1 MKKTIKMLSVL
12 MCVLVLTMSVSVS
25 ALESSR
31 EDVSFGKE
39 ARMERVF
46 LEQIAIMEANHLAL
60 HPEEAPLSLDIAA
73 IKEVSDFAGN
83 TYTLVELSPKGY
95 ILFHNESG
103 LFIEYSSR
111 SESPYLNCDGEL
123 YYAGI
128 KEYYHKEESD
138 TFSASSEVVYRN
150 AVTGDVLYEKD
161 IAPYRELSNE
171 MQAAFVAEKN
181 ENVVSY
187 IQNNTELELDDT
199 ASSRTTTYNGMTVV
213 KDYDFFSELYHCG
226 YVPMEGDNDGICGY
240 IAANMLLAYRQY
252 AFGET
257 CVPASYI
264 RGCVEVRLNVKV
276 IPNNAGPQVTAT
288 TNVNKICYTLLN
300 SSNAVLAQ
308 GSVNSSS
315 NTWDFS
321 QWSLAAGYYKLEL
334 QAPGGYCET
343 LSFTK
348 GSSGVIT
355 NMRITPNDRGP
366 RVKVTTNGNKI
377 YYTLTTASGSV
388 RSQGTINGTT
398 NEWDYSQ
405 WTLAA
410 GRYTLQVQANSGN
423 CETYTFTVNRPQLYS
438 ELTTAL
444 YNTGASLGYGT
455 GTTSREIRFTVNKYL
470 SDRGYEDME
479 YIDEINP
486 IANRVRILNCVQ
498 ADKPVIWFGT
508 NTNTRGTRLLE
519 GAHAVV
525 IYGCDPSWGTYH
537 FLAHFGYTGDSEIYF
552 NGLLGSIYTCWR

>member
-31 EDVSFGKE
+31 EDVSLGKE

-73 IKEVSDFAGN
+73 IKEVADFAGN
-83 TYTLVELSPKGY
+83 MYTLVELSPKGY

-128 KEYYHKEESD
+128 KEYYHKEESN
-138 TFSASSEVVYRN
+138 TFSTSGETVYRHT
-150 AVTGDVLYEKD
+150 VTADVLREKD

-171 MQAAFVAEKN
+171 IQAAFVAEKN
-181 ENVVSY
+181 ENIVSY
-187 IQNNTELELDDT
+187 IQNNTELNLDNT
-199 ASSRTTTYNGMTVV
+199 ASSRTTTYNDMTVV
-213 KDYDFFSELYHCG
+213 KDYNFLSELRDCG
-226 YVPMEGDNDGICGY
+226 YTDIPGGGCGY
-240 IAANMLLAYRQY
+240 IAAGILLAYRQY

-257 CVPASYI
+257 CVPDSYI
-264 RGCVEVRLNVKV
+264 GGCVEVRLNVSM

-288 TNVNKICYTLLN
+288 TNVNKIYYTLLN
-300 SSNAVLAQ
+300 SSNAILAQ

-343 LSFTK
+343 VSFTK

-405 WTLAA
+405 WALDA

-423 CETYTFTVNRPQLYS
+423 CETYTFTVNRPHIL
-438 ELTTAL
+438 ETLPTLL
-444 YNTGASLGYGT
+444 YNKGVELGYDNE
-455 GTTSREIRFTVNKYL
+455 TTSRVIRLTVKKYL

-486 IANRVRILNCVQ
+486 IANRFRIANCIQ

-508 NTNTRGTRLLE
+508 DISSSGSIE
-519 GAHAVV
+519 VEIGIGHAVV
-525 IYGCDPSWGTYH
+525 VYGYDPSWGTYH
-537 FLAHFGYTGDSEIYF
+537 FLAHFGWPFDSEIYF
-552 NGLLGSIYTCWR
+552 NGLLGSIYTCWRG